1 MGRSSGRS
9 NTYTSPSGHR
19 EPAIKFN
26 TNEGHREPANR
37 ISSGSCVGGGF
48 GTSRSYTTD
57 EGPRASTNRRM
68 PSGSNVGGGL
78 GSYTTD
84 KGPRAF
90 TNGRM
95 PSGSNVGGGLG
106 TSGSYTTDEGPR
118 APTNIRMP
126 SGSNVGGGLGSYTT
140 DEGPR
145 TSTNRRMPSGS
156 NVGGGLGTSGSY
168 TTDEGPRAPTNI
180 RMPSGS
186 NVGGGLGSY
195 TTDEGPRAST
205 NRRMPSGSNV
215 GGGLGTSSSYT
226 TDEGPRASTNRRM
239 PSGSNVGGGLGTSGS
254 YTTDEG
260 TRASTNR
267 RMPSGSNVGG
277 GLGTSGSYTTDEG
290 QREPSN
296 RRISDGSSLG
306 GGFGTSSNCTR
317 DEGHRQSS
325 SFISAATHKG
335 GNTVLTNYNS
345 SGGPGAMKTEHNL
358 RRRVT
363 RLKKDQVSDTQESY
377 SDHRRASTCL
387 RRHGTKTT
395 DTHNHESTVNDF
407 SNPHDV
413 MSSSSASGF
422 GSTLRRREHTNN
434 YYPASYSP
442 DHTHT
447 TGIGKD
453 SGSTLQSHALPL
465 TAGGSREKQKG
476 KANYGEKLAKTL
488 SAKVNLHPE
497 KPKSKSKKRTGK
509 KEVATFNTQ
518 RSKVRI
524 NKTTK
529 STQKRDK

>member
-1 MGRSSGRS
+1 MKALERLQLEKHGDMYTLMVAKGTRIITEATWVEVQDEATPTRVLVATESLQSNSTQMKVTESLQTEYLVEAVWVVVLEQVVVIPQTKAPEHLQTEECLVEVMWVEVLAVIPQTKAPERS
-9 NTYTSPSGHR
+9 H
-19 EPAIKFN
+19 A
-26 TNEGHREPANR
+26 
-37 ISSGSCVGGGF
+37 
-48 GTSRSYTTD
+48 
-57 EGPRASTNRRM
+57 
-68 PSGSNVGGGL
+68 
-78 GSYTTD
+78 
-84 KGPRAF
+84 
-90 TNGRM
+90 NGRM

-106 TSGSYTTDEGPR
+106 TISGSYTTDEGPR

-145 TSTNRRMPSGS
+145 ASTNRRMPSGS

-476 KANYGEKLAKTL
+476 KANYGKACK
-488 SAKVNLHPE
+488 
-497 KPKSKSKKRTGK
+497 
-509 KEVATFNTQ
+509 NT
-518 RSKVRI
+518 KC
-524 NKTTK
+524 KG
-529 STQKRDK
+529 